1 MKRKIS
7 LLGCLLL
14 LCGIMRS
21 QSRSALEDEG
31 YDYINNAQYAEA
43 YEIFDKLHS
52 KYPKELDYQFKLG
65 ICALNFPEK
74 KERAIQIFQEMK
86 VKYNT
91 PETELYLGKAYHR
104 NYRFDEAI
112 VILQPL
118 LEKLGASQKKTD
130 KDLIPDVQLTLKHS
144 LNGKIAMQEKVVAEV
159 QNIGPPLNTH
169 EDEAV
174 PVISADE
181 STMIYSYV
189 GRKSIGGKLNAEMKS
204 DPKGQYRLDI
214 YKSTKDAT
222 GTWQPGVPI
231 DALNTKGED
240 AVIALSPDGTKLFTF
255 FSSNENE
262 GDIMMS
268 VLNGTS
274 FSTPVALNKNVNSAE
289 FWEGSCSITADG
301 KQLYFSS
308 ERPGGLGGRDI
319 YVSEL
324 VNGDWG
330 PAVNLGPSVNT
341 EYHDDAPFIHPDG
354 VTLFFS
360 TNGHTSIGG
369 YDIVFTTKGSD
380 GEWGP
385 VQSMGIPVN
394 TTEEDRYYVINP
406 KGDRGYFSSTR
417 TGAGGLGGQ
426 DIYMVTP
433 GILGQKPIVAMIKG
447 TIYGDDKAMEGHVVI
462 TAKAT
467 GEAIA
472 TYTSNGSTGKYLA
485 SLTPGRVYHLAVS
498 ADGFQGV
505 EEDIDL
511 QNLDNYL
518 EQNKDFFLYS
528 QAFAGVQKATVTKE
542 VKEEVAKVDP
552 KEEVK
557 EAEEKTE
564 EKTEEVPVVVVK
576 EKEKEKE
583 KEIKPDETEKKEEVA
598 AVVPPKKE
606 KKEPEPE
613 DEPVV
618 TRYKEKVGPCSNV
631 LPDLTAVKGQSLN
644 DPNIYK
650 TLLELAGNYCAD
662 KLVFTV
668 QIGAYR
674 HPENFKAKKVKHL
687 GAVES
692 KDYPDGVARF
702 TQNEFK
708 TLHNAE
714 KMRQKAIK
722 KGIKDAW
729 IVAFM
734 DGQRYTLED
743 FIMLDFMGKAIN

>member
-1 MKRKIS
+1 MKKQTS
-7 LLGCLLL
+7 LFGLLL
-14 LCGIMRS
+14 LMSGALCS
-21 QSRSALEDEG
+21 QSRSTLEDEG
-31 YDYINNAQYAEA
+31 YDYLNNRRFTEA

-65 ICALNFPEK
+65 ICALNYPEK

-118 LEKLGASQKKTD
+118 LEKITKSEKKTD

-144 LNGKIAMQEKVVAEV
+144 LNGKIAMQESVVAEV
-159 QNIGPPLNTH
+159 QNIGPPLNTY
-169 EDEAV
+169 EVEAV
-174 PVISADE
+174 PVITADE

-189 GRKSIGGKLNAEMKS
+189 GRKSLGGKLNDEMKS
-204 DPKGQYRLDI
+204 DPKGSYRLDI
-214 YKSTKDAT
+214 YMSTKDAT
-222 GTWQPGVPI
+222 GSWQPGVPV

-240 AVIALSPDGTKLFTF
+240 AVIGLSPDGTRLFTF
-255 FSSNENE
+255 FSSNEND
-262 GDIMMS
+262 GDIMVS
-268 VLNGTS
+268 TLNGKE
-274 FSTPVALNKNVNSAE
+274 FGKPVALNKNINTPE
-289 FWEGSCSITADG
+289 YWEGSCSISADG
-301 KQLYFSS
+301 KFLYFSS

-341 EYHDDAPFIHPDG
+341 EYDDDAPFIHPDG

-369 YDIVFTTKGSD
+369 YDIVFIVKGAD
-380 GEWGP
+380 GEWGN

-394 TTEEDRYYVINP
+394 TTEEDRYYVVNS
-406 KGDRGYFSSTR
+406 KGDRGYFSSNR
-417 TGAGGLGGQ
+417 TGTGGLGGQ

-433 GILGQKPIVAMIKG
+433 GKLGQKPVVAMIKG
-447 TIYGDDKAMEGHVVI
+447 TIYGDDKAILGRIIVTSKASGEGV
-462 TAKAT
+462 A
-467 GEAIA
+467 E
-472 TYTSNGSTGKYLA
+472 YTSNESTGKYLA
-485 SLTPGRVYHLAVS
+485 SLNPGRVYHLSVS
-498 ADGFQGV
+498 AEGFQGV

-511 QNLDNYL
+511 QNLDSYL

-528 QAFAGVQKATVTKE
+528 QAFAGTQKTTVTKE
-542 VKEEVAKVDP
+542 VKDTVVAKQEP
-552 KEEVK
+552 KEEDTK
-557 EAEEKTE
+557 IAEE
-564 EKTEEVPVVVVK
+564 VVVK
-576 EKEKEKE
+576 KEETKQEEPEKKE
-583 KEIKPDETEKKEEVA
+583 PEKKEEVA
-598 AVVPPKKE
+598 AVIPPKKE
-606 KKEPEPE
+606 EKPEPEPE
-613 DEPVV
+613 EEPVV
-618 TRYKEKVGPCSNV
+618 RHKEKVGPCSSV
-631 LPDLTAVKGQSLN
+631 LPDLSAVKGQSLN

-650 TLLELAGNYCAD
+650 ALLEIAGNYCAE

-674 HPENFKAKKVKHL
+674 HPENFKTKKVKHL
-687 GAVES
+687 GAVQS
-692 KDYPDGVARF
+692 KDYPDGLARF
-702 TQNEFK
+702 TQNEFT

-714 KMRQKAIK
+714 KMRQKAIR